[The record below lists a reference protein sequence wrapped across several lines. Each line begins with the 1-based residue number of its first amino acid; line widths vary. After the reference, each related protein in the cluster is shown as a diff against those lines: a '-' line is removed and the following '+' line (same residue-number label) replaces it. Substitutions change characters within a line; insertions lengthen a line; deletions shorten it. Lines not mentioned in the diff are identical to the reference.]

1 MEGAPMFFIS
11 SVLKWELHL
20 LLHLQSQHL
29 YCYGDDDAQLLQ
41 GALPLPDAQL
51 QPDAQQ
57 LLVRD
62 DDDDDGVELP
72 LQERG
77 GDDDDDGVVQL
88 LQEHDDDD
96 DRGDAS
102 QLCRDDDHD
111 DAVLKLYLCRRMP
124 LLLREW

>member
-1 MEGAPMFFIS
+1 MEGAPVFFIS
-11 SVLKWELHL
+11 SVLKWEQHL

-29 YCYGDDDAQLLQ
+29 YCYGDDDALQLL
-41 GALPLPDAQL
+41 GALPLLDAQL

-88 LQEHDDDD
+88 LQERDDD
-96 DRGDAS
+96 DRDDAS
-102 QLCRDDDHD
+102 LFCRDDDHD
-111 DAVLKLYLCRRMP
+111 GAVLKLYLCRWIP
-124 LLLREW
+124 LL